1 MTPPVAQD
9 PTLRVPG
16 AHLLLVA
23 GVALVTTIVA
33 GVLQHAFVPVHTDF
47 VYSPISMLLALG
59 TYVIW
64 GSSVLWAAS
73 KTGDVRRTLGVV
85 RPPSW
90 PRALGLAAGT
100 VLAALIVS
108 ALLEPILHAARQQ
121 GLAPDSPRPAGA
133 ASLIGVALAFVT
145 IVVVGPVVE
154 ELFFRGL
161 LTAGFRRRCGPI
173 GTALLT
179 AALFAIAHFL
189 PRGLPPLFLLGLAL
203 ALVYE
208 RVGSTM
214 PGMMTHC
221 LYNGIALAA
230 ALGH

>member
-1 MTPPVAQD
+1 MKPPITGD

-16 AHLLLVA
+16 VHLLLVA
-23 GVALVTTIVA
+23 AVALVTTLVA
-33 GVLQHAFVPVHTDF
+33 AALQHALVPVDTD
-47 VYSPISMLLALG
+47 VIYSPIAMALAIA

-73 KTGDVRRTLGVV
+73 RTGDARRALGLV
-85 RPPSW
+85 RPESW
-90 PRALGLAAGT
+90 PRALGLALGT

-108 ALLEPILHAARQQ
+108 AALEPILHAARQQ
-121 GLAPDSPRPAGA
+121 GLAPGSPRPAGA
-133 ASLIGVALAFVT
+133 ESLIGIALAFVA
-145 IVVVGPVVE
+145 IVLVGPVVE

-179 AALFAIAHFL
+179 AALFALAHFL

-214 PGMMTHC
+214 PGMLTHC

>member
-1 MTPPVAQD
+1 MKPPIVDD
-9 PTLRVPG
+9 PALRVPG
-16 AHLLLVA
+16 VHLLFVA
-23 GVALVTTIVA
+23 AVALVTTLIAAAV
-33 GVLQHAFVPVHTDF
+33 QHALVPVDSD
-47 VYSPISMLLALG
+47 VIYSPISMVVALA

-73 KTGDVRRTLGVV
+73 QTGDAR
-85 RPPSW
+85 
-90 PRALGLAAGT
+90 RALGLVRPESWRRSLGLALGT

-108 ALLEPILHAARQQ
+108 AALEPILHAARQQ
-121 GLAPDSPRPAGA
+121 GLAPDSARPAGV

-145 IVVVGPVVE
+145 IVLVGPMVE

-179 AALFAIAHFL
+179 AALFALAHFL